1 VGINEQVI
9 RKYIE
14 YQGKE
19 DSGQAQLEF

>member
-1 VGINEQVI
+1 VNEQLI

-19 DSGQAQLEF
+19 DSGQAELELA